1 MAARCHRVSLVMALV
16 IGAALSL
23 AACDDSD
30 TRGLALN
37 GVAPSPLPPPRGA
50 VNVSRGAA
58 VEPAFI
64 EAVSVPH
71 FLCPAVPP
79 FRAPFTLILDGD
91 GRTDVFLSTVQM
103 EFVDRTGVIG
113 GMMTFGPSD
122 LVSRFPYTALP
133 ATGGRAF
140 PFSLPFGC
148 AGQGVGTL
156 RVTSVATDS
165 AGRQRRSTVAVP
177 VR

>member
-1 MAARCHRVSLVMALV
+1 MAFVAA
-16 IGAALSL
+16 AALSL
-23 AACDDSD
+23 AACDDRD
-30 TRGLALN
+30 TRGRALN
-37 GVAPSPLPPPRGA
+37 GVAPSPLPPPRG

-58 VEPAFI
+58 VQPAFI
-64 EAVSVPH
+64 DAVAVPN

-79 FRAPFTLILDGD
+79 FLAPFTLVLDGD
-91 GRTDVFLSTVQM
+91 GRPDVFLSTVQM

-113 GMMTFGPSD
+113 GMMTFGPKD

-148 AGQGVGTL
+148 AGHGIGTL
-156 RVTSVATDS
+156 RVTAVATDS
-165 AGRQRRSTVAVP
+165 AGQERRSTVMVP